1 MIDGRPSESLDWMGK
16 LWQNNDVEDA
26 AAPLAEAAAAEAA
39 AAEAAAA
46 AEVSM
51 GRSSKSVLRGVG
63 GVGTSGA
70 EML

>member
-16 LWQNNDVEDA
+16 LRQKYDVEDE
-26 AAPLAEAAAAEAA
+26 AAPAV
-39 AAEAAAA
+39 EAAAA
-46 AEVSM
+46 ADVSR
-51 GRSSKSVLRGVG
+51 GLSSKSVLRGVG